1 MSRYNELERIFA
13 LALEQASAGK
23 GSERHDPQG
32 ESFDEQQIVKYG
44 LWQGSNHF
52 CVGQA
57 VKKLI
62 ESCNL
67 EPEAAKR
74 ELLGAIVYAAG
85 AYRTLERLTTTED
98 SQQVEACIW
107 AGDTITAEDWETHT
121 WEMYCGKSGE
131 WLPAQS
137 LIQGRRYRKL
147 GTRPTTSEV
156 REGSSITVAEWE
168 SHYWEVWSDIGW
180 QPAKGLDIL
189 RCYRKAG
196 KR

>member
-32 ESFDEQQIVKYG
+32 ESFDDQQIVKYG

-98 SQQVEACIW
+98 TQAKEEI
-107 AGDTITAEDWETHT
+107 
-121 WEMYCGKSGE
+121 
-131 WLPAQS
+131 
-137 LIQGRRYRKL
+137 
-147 GTRPTTSEV
+147 
-156 REGSSITVAEWE
+156 REGRSITVAEWE

-180 QPAKGLDIL
+180 QPAKGLDTL
-189 RCYRKAG
+189 RRYRKAG